1 MLIGAMK
8 AGQAFANAPVA
19 AVHALAYPLGG
30 NYHIPHGLTNS
41 LVLPHVMRFNMD
53 EAYKLYS
60 ELAHVVLFDREVP
73 QDEKQ
78 ASEMLVSYF
87 ETLPKRLGLQ
97 TTLREMNIPF
107 EDLPRLAEEAM
118 LQQRLLIN
126 NPRELNLENAL
137 EIYKQ
142 AY

>member
-1 MLIGAMK
+1 
-8 AGQAFANAPVA
+8 
-19 AVHALAYPLGG
+19 
-30 NYHIPHGLTNS
+30 
-41 LVLPHVMRFNMD
+41 MD
-53 EAYKLYS
+53 DASKLYS
-60 ELAHVVLFDREVP
+60 ELAHVVLFDQEVP

-78 ASEMLVSYF
+78 ASEMLVSFF

-97 TTLREMNIPF
+97 TTLRDMNIPF
-107 EDLPRLAEEAM
+107 EDLSRLAEEAM

>member
-1 MLIGAMK
+1 
-8 AGQAFANAPVA
+8 
-19 AVHALAYPLGG
+19 
-30 NYHIPHGLTNS
+30 
-41 LVLPHVMRFNMD
+41 MD
-53 EAYKLYS
+53 EASKLYS
-60 ELAHVVLFDREVP
+60 ELAHVVLFDQEVP

>member
-1 MLIGAMK
+1 
-8 AGQAFANAPVA
+8 
-19 AVHALAYPLGG
+19 
-30 NYHIPHGLTNS
+30 
-41 LVLPHVMRFNMD
+41 MD
-53 EAYKLYS
+53 DASKLYS
-60 ELAHVVLFDREVP
+60 ELAHVVLFDQEVP

-126 NPRELNLENAL
+126 NPREVDEATAL
-137 EIYKQ
+137 RLYRE
-142 AY
+142 AWSGWS